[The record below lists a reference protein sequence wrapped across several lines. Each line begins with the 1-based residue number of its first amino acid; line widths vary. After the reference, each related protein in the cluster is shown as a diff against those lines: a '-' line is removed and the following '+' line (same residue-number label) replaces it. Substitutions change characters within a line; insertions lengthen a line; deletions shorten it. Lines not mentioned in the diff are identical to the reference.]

1 MRVRNWAT
9 IGAST
14 VVPALAVLIGILAFS
29 ATSSAQEGEPPA
41 PEASGQPRPPLAK
54 STAIAIGTLEEEGED
69 GLNIVDLHGVEL
81 GRRDAGNFRF
91 FSEEY
96 GYYNGGVR
104 DLTCEDG
111 VITAKGG
118 GGLTQ
123 PDGTHLGVV
132 YVATFNIETGEA
144 TVEVTGKDG
153 LNYTME
159 GIVDGL
165 LYCGNLRDAPPTW

>member
-1 MRVRNWAT
+1 MTTGNWAT
-9 IGAST
+9 IGVSA
-14 VVPALAVLIGILAFS
+14 VVPALAVLIGVLAFS
-29 ATSSAQEGEPPA
+29 ATSEAQEGEPPA

-54 STAIAIGTLEEEGED
+54 STAIAIGTLEEEGEE
-69 GLNIVDLHGVEL
+69 GLNIVDLHAVEL
-81 GRRDAGNFRF
+81 GPRDHGNFRF

-104 DLTCEDG
+104 NLTCEDG

-132 YVATFNIETGEA
+132 YVATFDTNDDTA
-144 TVEVTGKDG
+144 TVKVTGKDG
-153 LNYTME
+153 FEYTLD
-159 GIVDGL
+159 GTVDGL